1 MTQINYQKLIEKS
14 KLLNPEEFILDA
26 PVEIELSKLTRPV
39 YHTRVPIENKVQ
51 ALSNSLYSNNV
62 IGAILVAKN
71 KLTVIDGWQRVEL
84 QKAFGHQ
91 TISCYLID
99 CSLQKEIELHIAI
112 NQQAAVF
119 DLQEFGIE
127 FQNIQLEDFGFSETE
142 LNDCR
147 ATMDRIS
154 EEIKQEISYTLPQ
167 KFRKC
172 QINTNPET
180 IEKIS
185 FIKSQMKFKTNNQV
199 IEHLI
204 TFYENYKNHTET
216 IY

>member
-1 MTQINYQKLIEKS
+1 MTQINYKKLIEKS
-14 KLLNPEEFILDA
+14 KLLNSEEFILDA
-26 PVEIELSKLTRPV
+26 PVEIELIKLKRPV

-51 ALSNSLYSNNV
+51 VLSNSLYSNNF
-62 IGAILVAKN
+62 IGSILVAKN
-71 KLTVIDGWQRVEL
+71 TLVVIDGWQRVEL

-91 TISCYLID
+91 TISCYLIE
-99 CSLQKEIELHIAI
+99 CSFEKEIELHLAI
-112 NQQAAVF
+112 NQQASVF
-119 DLQEFGIE
+119 DLQEFGVE
-127 FQNIQLEDFGFSETE
+127 FQTVRLEDFGFSEIE

-154 EEIKQEISYTLPQ
+154 EEVKQEVFYHPAK

-185 FIKSQMKFKTNNQV
+185 FIKSQMRFKTNNQV
-199 IEHLI
+199 LQHLI
-204 TFYENYKNHTET
+204 TFYENNKSNN
-216 IY
+216 